1 MNTEFIYQF
10 LSKRQPLAE
19 DTATSLKTLTEKFPW
34 FGGGQMLYALYCKQ
48 IATPNADSQLAK
60 AQLYFNNPLWFNW
73 QLIEEKENTL
83 PDAKTGQTQI
93 TSPTELPPI
102 AFEPLHTIDYFA
114 SQGIRLKQ
122 EQLGS
127 DKFSQQ
133 VKTFT
138 QWLQSMKKIYN
149 TDIVPSEKTED
160 KNITQMADASNEPG
174 DVLTETMAEV
184 LIQQGKPL
192 QAIQILEKL
201 SLLHPEKSSYFTAR
215 ILTIKNRN

>member
-1 MNTEFIYQF
+1 
-10 LSKRQPLAE
+10 
-19 DTATSLKTLTEKFPW
+19 
-34 FGGGQMLYALYCKQ
+34 
-48 IATPNADSQLAK
+48 
-60 AQLYFNNPLWFNW
+60 
-73 QLIEEKENTL
+73 
-83 PDAKTGQTQI
+83 
-93 TSPTELPPI
+93 
-102 AFEPLHTIDYFA
+102 
-114 SQGIRLKQ
+114 
-122 EQLGS
+122 
-127 DKFSQQ
+127 
-133 VKTFT
+133 
-138 QWLQSMKKIYN
+138 MKKIYN

>member
-1 MNTEFIYQF
+1 MNTEYIYRF
-10 LSKRQPLAE
+10 LANRQPLSE
-19 DTATSLKTLTEKFPW
+19 DTAVSLKELTEKFPW
-34 FGGGQMLYALYCKQ
+34 FGGGHVLHALYSKQ
-48 IATPNADSQLAK
+48 IAAPDTDRHLAK
-60 AQLYFNNPLWFNW
+60 AQLYFNNPLWFKW
-73 QLIEEKENTL
+73 ELLEKKEDAF
-83 PDAKTGQTQI
+83 PDPQTEQTQNK
-93 TSPTELPPI
+93 SPTDLSPL

-138 QWLQSMKKIYN
+138 QWLQSMKKIYH
-149 TDIVPSEKTED
+149 TESGSGGKTED
-160 KNITQMADASNEPG
+160 KNITQMADASNEQK
-174 DVLTETMAEV
+174 DILTETMAEV

-201 SLLHPEKSSYFTAR
+201 SLLHPEKSSYFTTR
-215 ILTIKNRN
+215 ISTIKNRN